1 MAFYQLFEHIE
12 SAIFGFYSALLSAL
26 SVEGS
31 VLYFQSSIYEL
42 CNMDLYSAI
51 HEMRRLSKENKPFS
65 FTFMSCN
72 LTKGTSDGIINV
84 RRARLLKRPDAKYH
98 ENAEFVERYLD
109 LDTMKSRF
117 FYQPL
122 LMTFNSQ
129 TVKLQ

>member
-1 MAFYQLFEHIE
+1 
-12 SAIFGFYSALLSAL
+12 
-26 SVEGS
+26 
-31 VLYFQSSIYEL
+31 
-42 CNMDLYSAI
+42 
-51 HEMRRLSKENKPFS
+51 MRRLSKENKPFS

-122 LMTFNSQ
+122 LMTFNSH